1 MINQALKRIREFHNI
16 KQNELAITIGISNS
30 YLSEI
35 ENGKKAPSLELLQKY
50 SKTFDIPVSSL
61 LYFSEELDSNSS
73 SSIGKLKLK
82 SKKFL
87 LRILEWS
94 ESIDE
99 REKKT

>member
-1 MINQALKRIREFHNI
+1 MINQALKRVREFHNI
-16 KQNELAITIGISNS
+16 KQNELANIIGISNS

-50 SKTFDIPVSSL
+50 SETFDIPVSSL

>member
-16 KQNELAITIGISNS
+16 KQNELAITIGISKS

-35 ENGKKAPSLELLQKY
+35 ENAKKAPSLELIQKY